1 MSGIPLETP
10 MTPVRMT
17 TTTRQRRERD
27 GYLVPDP
34 PPPPAAPPP
43 QPPTISP
50 SWRIPIGLAWAIL
63 VFAVMAS
70 VAIAGLLA
78 DLRQDIR
85 DLKNGVWTIEDQR
98 ELQRVASQGGLL
110 LPDTVDIVRR
120 RLTGPH
126 QP

>member
-1 MSGIPLETP
+1 MSVLSAIYAMATQSGTP
-10 MTPVRMT
+10 S
-17 TTTRQRRERD
+17 RRIKREPEW
-27 GYLVPDP
+27 GLP
-34 PPPPAAPPP
+34 PPPPAAPP
-43 QPPTISP
+43 QQQPTISP

-63 VFAVMAS
+63 VFAVVGS
-70 VAIAGLLA
+70 VTTAGLLW

-98 ELQRVASQGGLL
+98 ELQRVASQGGLF

-120 RLTGPH
+120 RLTGPR